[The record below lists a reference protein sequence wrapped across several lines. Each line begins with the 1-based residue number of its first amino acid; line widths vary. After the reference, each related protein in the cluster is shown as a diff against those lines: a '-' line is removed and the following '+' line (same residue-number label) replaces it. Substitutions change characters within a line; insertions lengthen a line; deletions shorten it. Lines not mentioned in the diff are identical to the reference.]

1 MWLSRCVARCCILL
15 EVSPICSLLDIVS
28 DQNLNLGIS
37 MNLRTWLGRRWT
49 HGTIVVLSLSPYVQV
64 RAQQPDGGAIYK
76 EQCAVCHEN
85 SAKTRAQSPAALRL
99 MSPENILRAL
109 ESGRMKDQGSLLS
122 AEEKRAVAQYL
133 AGKPFGQDAQ
143 PAAAV
148 CPSAKTPFAP
158 ASTDWN
164 GWGAD
169 LSKPRFQH

>member
-49 HGTIVVLSLSPYVQV
+49 HGTIVVLSLSPYVHV

-85 SAKTRAQSPAALRL
+85 SAKTSAQSPAALRL
-99 MSPENILRAL
+99 ISPENIQRAVQSVL
-109 ESGRMKDQGSLLS
+109 LDDQGSLLS
-122 AEEKRAVAQYL
+122 AYE
-133 AGKPFGQDAQ
+133 
-143 PAAAV
+143 
-148 CPSAKTPFAP
+148 
-158 ASTDWN
+158 
-164 GWGAD
+164 
-169 LSKPRFQH
+169 